1 MAITIQST
9 TMNGFT
15 EAATGAASG
24 FTVTKRLVSDADIDL
39 KDDANLATLKVAA
52 FGDPLDSLITGT
64 NANPVGRMRLR
75 QTSVVPVAGGRNRV
89 FDAIAKYDQLYTW
102 MKISDPEDEDVTAQL
117 ALPVEVEFDA
127 TPRSV
132 ILFRTG
138 TFGTAPAADL
148 NTTADIG
155 GTKVDY
161 ASKPVPGLIPQMKVR
176 VSLLLDVATTGMTL
190 VSAYDR
196 IATASG
202 RWNSTDF
209 LHWAANTV
217 YLETAT
223 VSHVR
228 DEYYRCTYNFV
239 WDFWKGCEQ
248 VPKTDV
254 HGKAAVDSNGQSQ
267 TVTWKSQVR
276 GTYDHNLIFNDQPN
290 STLAKQIAFEG
301 SFLTYP

>member
-39 KDDANLATLKVAA
+39 KVAADLATLKAAA

-102 MKISDPEDEDVTAQL
+102 MDISPGGGIAAL
-117 ALPVEVEFDA
+117 ALPVEVEFDS
-127 TPRSV
+127 TPRPV
-132 ILFRTG
+132 IMYRTG
-138 TFGTAPAADL
+138 TFTTAPTADL
-148 NTTADIG
+148 NTTTDIG
-155 GTKVDY
+155 GTKLDY
-161 ASKPVPGLIPQMKVR
+161 ASKPVPALISQMKVR
-176 VSLLLDVATTGMTL
+176 IGLILDVATSGMTL

-196 IATASG
+196 IATATG
-202 RWNSTDF
+202 KWNSSSF
-209 LHWAANTV
+209 LHWASNTV
-217 YLETAT
+217 YLEAASVT
-223 VSHVR
+223 HVR

-254 HGKAAVDSNGQSQ
+254 HGKAAVNSDGQAQ

-290 STLAKQIAFEG
+290 ATLAKQIALEG

>member
-39 KDDANLATLKVAA
+39 KVAADLATLKAAA
-52 FGDPLDSLITGT
+52 FGDPLDSLITAT
-64 NANPVGRMRLR
+64 DANPVGRMRLR

-102 MKISDPEDEDVTAQL
+102 MDISPGGGTAAL
-117 ALPVEVEFDA
+117 ALPVEVEFDS
-127 TPRSV
+127 TPRPV
-132 ILFRTG
+132 IMYRTG
-138 TFGTAPAADL
+138 TFTTAPTADL
-148 NTTADIG
+148 NTTTDIG
-155 GTKVDY
+155 GTKLDY
-161 ASKPVPGLIPQMKVR
+161 ASKPVPALISQMRVRIGLV
-176 VSLLLDVATTGMTL
+176 LDVATSGMTL
-190 VSAYDR
+190 VAAYDR
-196 IATASG
+196 IATATG
-202 RWNSTDF
+202 KWNSSSF
-209 LHWAANTV
+209 LHWASNTV
-217 YLETAT
+217 YLEAASVT
-223 VSHVR
+223 HVR

-254 HGKAAVDSNGQSQ
+254 HGKAAVNSDGQAQ

-276 GTYDHNLIFNDQPN
+276 GSYDHNLIFNDQPN
-290 STLAKQIAFEG
+290 ATLAKQIALEG

>member
-1 MAITIQST
+1 MAITVQNI
-9 TMNGFT
+9 TMNGYQ
-15 EAATGAASG
+15 ENSPAGASSV
-24 FTVTKRLVSDADIDL
+24 TVTKRLVSDTALDL
-39 KDDANLATLKVAA
+39 KVAADLATLKAAA
-52 FGDPLDSLITGT
+52 FGDPLDSYITTPT

-75 QTSVVPVAGGRNRV
+75 SVGVVPVVGGSNKV
-89 FDAIAKYDQLYTW
+89 FDAAGKYDQLYSW
-102 MKISDPEDEDVTAQL
+102 MDISPGGGSAAL

-127 TPRSV
+127 TPRAV
-132 ILFRTG
+132 IMFRTG
-138 TFGTAPAADL
+138 TFSTSPSADL
-148 NTTADIG
+148 NTTGDIG

-161 ASKPVPGLIPQMKVR
+161 ASKPVPALISQMRVR
-176 VSLLLDVATTGMTL
+176 VGLMIDVATTGMTL

-196 IATASG
+196 IATATG
-202 RWNSTDF
+202 KWNSTSF
-209 LHWAANTV
+209 LHWASNTV

-239 WDFWKGCEQ
+239 WDFWKACEQ

-254 HGKAAVDSNGQSQ
+254 HGKAAVDSNGQAQ

-290 STLAKQIAFEG
+290 PTLAKQMALEG

>member
-1 MAITIQST
+1 MAITVQNV
-9 TMNGFT
+9 TMNGVQLN
-15 EAATGAASG
+15 AGGTGSS
-24 FTVTKRLVSDADIDL
+24 FTVTKRLVSDTAIDL
-39 KDDANLATLKVAA
+39 KVAADVATLKTAA
-52 FGDPLDSLITGT
+52 FGDPLDPLVTPT
-64 NANPVGRMRLR
+64 NASDVGRMRLR
-75 QTSVVPVAGGRNRV
+75 TTSIVPVPGGANKV
-89 FDAIAKYDQLYTW
+89 FDVVGKYDQLYTW
-102 MKISDPEDEDVTAQL
+102 MDISAGGGAAAL

-132 ILFRTG
+132 IMYRTG
-138 TFGTAPAADL
+138 TFGTAPTADL
-148 NTTADIG
+148 NTTTDIG

-161 ASKPVPGLIPQMKVR
+161 ASKPVPALIPQMKVR
-176 VSLLLDVATTGMTL
+176 VSLILDVATSGMTL

-196 IATASG
+196 IATATG
-202 RWNSTDF
+202 KWNSASF

-217 YLETAT
+217 YLETAS
-223 VSHVR
+223 VSAIR

-239 WDFWKGCEQ
+239 WDFWKACEQ

-254 HGKAAVDSNGQSQ
+254 NGRAAVDSNGSAN

-290 STLAKQIAFEG
+290 ATLAKQMALEG

>member
-1 MAITIQST
+1 MAITVVST
-9 TMNGFT
+9 TMNGWQDS
-15 EAATGAASG
+15 SG
-24 FTVTKRLVSDADIDL
+24 SSAPSATVTKRLVSDTALDL
-39 KDDANLATLKVAA
+39 KVAADLATLKASA
-52 FGDPLDSLITGT
+52 FGDPLDQYVTPPT
-64 NANPVGRMRLR
+64 NANPCGRMRLR
-75 QTSVVPVAGGRNRV
+75 TVGVVPVAGGSNKV
-89 FDAIAKYDQLYTW
+89 FDAVGKYDQLYVW
-102 MKISDPEDEDVTAQL
+102 MDITAGAGTAAL

-176 VSLLLDVATTGMTL
+176 VSLLLDVATSGMTL

-202 RWNSTDF
+202 KWNSTSF

-290 STLAKQIAFEG
+290 PTLAKQMALEG

>member
-39 KDDANLATLKVAA
+39 KVAADLATLKAAA
-52 FGDPLDSLITGT
+52 FGDPLDPLITGT
-64 NANPVGRMRLR
+64 DANPVGRMRLR

-102 MKISDPEDEDVTAQL
+102 MYISAGGGTASL

-127 TPRSV
+127 TPRPV
-132 ILFRTG
+132 IMYRTG
-138 TFGTAPAADL
+138 TFTTAPTADL
-148 NTTADIG
+148 NTTTDIG
-155 GTKVDY
+155 GTKLDY
-161 ASKPVPGLIPQMKVR
+161 ASKPVPALISQMRVRIGLV
-176 VSLLLDVATTGMTL
+176 LDVATSGMTL
-190 VSAYDR
+190 VAAYDR
-196 IATASG
+196 IATATG
-202 RWNSTDF
+202 KWNSSSF
-209 LHWAANTV
+209 LHWASNTV
-217 YLETAT
+217 YLEAASVT
-223 VSHVR
+223 HVR

-254 HGKAAVDSNGQSQ
+254 HGKAAVNSDGQAQ

-276 GTYDHNLIFNDQPN
+276 GSYDHNLIFNDQPN
-290 STLAKQIAFEG
+290 ATLAKQIALEG